1 MLIHAYKQAIYMIPI
16 VNQTNV
22 SRSRLGRESA
32 RATSPPRN
40 DSRSVSASSASS
52 SVSTTTSESGVAVV
66 SVELARGPLETMAEV
81 LHVQDRLAASA
92 LIQFISLLCCLFQTF
107 TNKYVAPVL
116 LAACL
121 TPSG

>member
-40 DSRSVSASSASS
+40 DSRSASAFSASS

-107 TNKYVAPVL
+107 TNKYVAPVS